1 MKKLKFIFCF
11 ILLTLICII
20 GGNINNIYAYTTI
33 NSQTLF
39 TPSTFDTLVLN
50 YTTLPEVSV
59 TGNQGYELRDGT
71 CSSGSPNRGVYYNNT
86 EAGQTLDSTVTVK
99 FNNCGT
105 LNGKAI
111 DMKLIYSDIVT
122 NNANARL
129 YWSAFGS
136 TMLSSNEWWYGYIE
150 HVNVDIYFYY
160 HGQTTPININTAY
173 LSIFSEDTNEGSG
186 SSQISEAYLYTTT
199 NMKHADTITSINGSR
214 KYTDVYYGTKSGS
227 TEAGSLNCVSFKY
240 NNKDHLNIKLYGING
255 STSIGYHLQYTP
267 LTAVVPS
274 NPVKTVSKTEAQL
287 GNTLTY
293 TVEQQISTCFDDSFH
308 YSSLVFTD
316 VIDKNLTYNSL
327 RVYNEN
333 GNDVTNSAGT
343 TSYDSTSKRLT
354 YTFNTSY
361 LQNNMNYNG
370 KNYKFVISTTVNHSV
385 DSSKINNSSSVKI
398 NNQYDLKSNTV
409 TTTLKSRVNVHY
421 VNMQGVKI
429 ANDEVINGNILDSY
443 TTQSKNINGY
453 RLIRDTGNTKG
464 NMTENEINVT
474 YTYDIIRSSIQINK
488 TIEETDSTQRQ
499 NLSGAI
505 FKAEVVEFAEGVE
518 LANPDRVY
526 YSTKTDANGHCV
538 IDGLPYGTYKITEST
553 VPNVA
558 YNGQFYLNGSS
569 NVTSSFNVKIAQENS
584 YEYSIEDVAKK
595 MQIVIYKEDAETG
608 TTTQGD
614 AHLEGAEYT
623 IYRDENC
630 TDAVETVT
638 IQKGADGKYSATSGW
653 YLVGTYYVKETK
665 APEGYLID
673 EKVYPVVQ
681 DPAGQ
686 TTEYTTHTITSK
698 DYVIRNDIEI
708 VKNLEETDSTEKQS
722 LAGAVFSATL
732 NSDNSKVYYSTVTD
746 ENGYCIIEDLPYG
759 TYTVRES
766 TIPDTAYNGEFYIG
780 NSGQRQTTFEQFIE
794 VDDSTNEP
802 YRYEDITDVAKKM
815 QIVIYK
821 EDSET
826 GNVTQGDAHLEGAE
840 YTIYRDET
848 CTDAVETVTIA
859 KNEDGTYSAT
869 SGWYLVGT
877 YYVKETKAPEGYLID
892 EKVYPVV
899 QDPAGQT
906 IEYTTHTI
914 TSKEYVIRNDIEI
927 VKNLEETDSTE
938 KQSLAGAVFSA
949 TLNSDNSKVYYSTVT
964 DENGYCIIE
973 DLPYGTYTVRESTIP
988 DTAYNGEFYIGNSGQ
1003 RQTTFEQ
1010 FIEVD
1015 DSTNE
1020 PYRYEDITDVAKK
1033 MQIVIYKEDSETGNV
1048 TQGDA
1053 HLEGAEYTI
1062 YRDETCT
1069 DAVETVTIAKNED
1082 GTYSA
1087 TSGWYLVGTYYVKE
1101 TKAPE
1106 GYLIDEK
1113 VYPVV
1118 QDPAGQTTEYTT
1130 HTITSKDYVIRNDI
1144 EIVKNLEETDSTEK
1158 QSLAGAVFSATLN
1171 SDNSKVYYSTVTDE
1185 NGYCIIED
1193 LPYGTYTVRE
1203 STIPDTA
1210 YNGEFYIGNSGQR
1223 QTTFEQFIEVDDSTN
1238 EPYRYEDITD
1248 VAKKMQ
1254 IVIYKEDSET
1264 GNVTQGDAHLEGAEY
1279 TIYRDE
1285 TCTDAVETVTI
1296 AKNEDGTYSATSGWY
1311 LVGKYYVKET
1321 KAPEGYLIDEKVYP
1335 VVQVPAE
1342 QTTEHTTHTV
1352 LSKDKV
1358 MEGLVRVIKYNNNSS
1373 STDKEPATGAII
1385 RLTLN
1390 SNENIY
1396 YEATVDE
1403 NGYFEFIDVIDDT
1416 HFSSTE
1422 THCYDTCYPYTIP
1435 YGKYT
1440 ISEIKSSDSGE
1451 HIFIKEQPTEIVYNE
1466 QIQEYILS
1474 DEYVRMSLTIEKY
1487 DEETK
1492 NKIPAGAT
1500 FKIWDVNNQKWYE
1513 EMSYPSGE
1521 YISEFT
1527 TNSTGSLTINRH
1539 LEAGSYI
1546 LYETKAPE
1554 GYYLDEDLREGSTG
1568 YEFSIGVNDLGE
1580 VIVTH
1585 NGEEQ
1590 KLEYE
1595 IVNYDNIPT
1604 KIYKYTAK
1612 VDDIPQKAI
1621 VEVEKLADQVVGVQE
1636 QYTEYGKL
1644 NTPQYEKKGLENATF
1659 QLIAAENIVTPDGTT
1674 RYTKGQ
1680 VVSNIITNNQ
1690 GIGRSQE
1697 IYLGKYILKETSTPN
1712 GYILNTDPI
1721 EINIEYT
1728 SQYEK
1733 VQVVKQQV
1741 ENKKQEVNLE
1751 FEKVYKQLEESKFK
1765 FDETFAIFG
1774 VYTKTPMYGYDE
1786 NIVLSE
1792 NELVDILETDE
1803 NNMLKNNVNLPQ
1815 GDYYVK
1821 ELYVSN
1827 PYGLEDDIYEFKV
1840 EYTNT
1845 DDNLINVTV
1854 NNGKIE
1860 NIAETAELE
1869 IIKFSDVDYE
1879 KLNIDE
1885 INDKEKIRI
1894 LASEYGVEGAIY
1906 KVFNDK
1912 ECTDPV
1918 ITVDDEEA
1926 QFITDKN
1933 GTIKL
1938 VDMPYGTYYFK
1949 EIEAPYGYELSNEII
1964 EVKINDK
1971 NSNLGIFKVVS
1982 DPLKR
1987 ADLLQKIDTFTKD
2000 VISGCEFEIYSD
2012 DGRMIYS
2019 AKTDENGKVQ
2029 IPIIYFENGEKYYY
2043 KEVSAPDMYQVEEE
2057 AKEFIAE
2064 YDEEKCE
2071 WKLEIIDVGN
2081 DRKTIEQVILRKTDR
2096 ETGEPL
2102 QGCEF
2107 TIVLLDENGE
2117 EYVNQYGEKIYL
2129 VEKGVTNEEGEYVI
2143 KDVPYGTYRFVEIKA
2158 PEGYELDEDITGL
2171 EFTVDERSGDILIF
2185 EVTNTGDIAIVVL
2198 TCIAIISLAGITF
2211 VIARIRK
2218 QKQF

>member
-71 CSSGSPNRGVYYNNT
+71 CSSGSPNRGIYYNNT
-86 EAGQTLDSTVTVK
+86 GAGQSLNSTVTVK

-122 NNANARL
+122 SDANSYL

-136 TMLSSNEWWYGYIE
+136 TMLSSNEWWYQNIE
-150 HVNVDIYFYY
+150 HVNIDIYFYY
-160 HGQTTPININTAY
+160 HGQTTPINIDTAY
-173 LSIFSEDTNEGSG
+173 LSIFSEDDGEGAG
-186 SSQISEAYLYTTT
+186 SSQISEAYLYVTT
-199 NMKHADTITSINGSR
+199 NVTHADTITSVNGSR

-227 TEAGSLNCVSFKY
+227 TEAGSTNCVSFRY
-240 NNKDHLNIKLYGING
+240 NNKDHLNIKLYGLNG
-255 STSIGYHLQYTP
+255 KKNIGYHLQYTP

-293 TVEQQISTCFDDSFH
+293 TVEQQISTRFDDSFH
-308 YSSLVFTD
+308 YSGLVFTD

-409 TTTLKSRVNVHY
+409 TTTLKSKVNVHY

-453 RLIRDTGNTKG
+453 KLIRDTGNTKG

-488 TIEETDSTQRQ
+488 TIEETDSTQKQ
-499 NLSGAI
+499 NLAGAI

-526 YSTKTDANGHCV
+526 YSTKTDANGQCV

-553 VPNVA
+553 VPNIA

-569 NVTSSFNVKIAQENS
+569 NVTSSFNVEIAQENS
-584 YEYSIEDVAKK
+584 YEYSVEDVAKK

-608 TTTQGD
+608 NVTQGD

-623 IYRDENC
+623 IYRDETC

-673 EKVYPVVQ
+673 EKVYPV
-681 DPAGQ
+681 
-686 TTEYTTHTITSK
+686 
-698 DYVIRNDIEI
+698 
-708 VKNLEETDSTEKQS
+708 
-722 LAGAVFSATL
+722 
-732 NSDNSKVYYSTVTD
+732 
-746 ENGYCIIEDLPYG
+746 
-759 TYTVRES
+759 
-766 TIPDTAYNGEFYIG
+766 
-780 NSGQRQTTFEQFIE
+780 EQ
-794 VDDSTNEP
+794 
-802 YRYEDITDVAKKM
+802 A
-815 QIVIYK
+815 
-821 EDSET
+821 
-826 GNVTQGDAHLEGAE
+826 
-840 YTIYRDET
+840 
-848 CTDAVETVTIA
+848 
-859 KNEDGTYSAT
+859 
-869 SGWYLVGT
+869 
-877 YYVKETKAPEGYLID
+877 
-892 EKVYPVV
+892 
-899 QDPAGQT
+899 
-906 IEYTTHTI
+906 
-914 TSKEYVIRNDIEI
+914 
-927 VKNLEETDSTE
+927 
-938 KQSLAGAVFSA
+938 
-949 TLNSDNSKVYYSTVT
+949 
-964 DENGYCIIE
+964 
-973 DLPYGTYTVRESTIP
+973 
-988 DTAYNGEFYIGNSGQ
+988 
-1003 RQTTFEQ
+1003 
-1010 FIEVD
+1010 
-1015 DSTNE
+1015 
-1020 PYRYEDITDVAKK
+1020 
-1033 MQIVIYKEDSETGNV
+1033 
-1048 TQGDA
+1048 
-1053 HLEGAEYTI
+1053 
-1062 YRDETCT
+1062 
-1069 DAVETVTIAKNED
+1069 
-1082 GTYSA
+1082 
-1087 TSGWYLVGTYYVKE
+1087 
-1101 TKAPE
+1101 
-1106 GYLIDEK
+1106 
-1113 VYPVV
+1113 
-1118 QDPAGQTTEYTT
+1118 
-1130 HTITSKDYVIRNDI
+1130 
-1144 EIVKNLEETDSTEK
+1144 
-1158 QSLAGAVFSATLN
+1158 
-1171 SDNSKVYYSTVTDE
+1171 
-1185 NGYCIIED
+1185 
-1193 LPYGTYTVRE
+1193 
-1203 STIPDTA
+1203 
-1210 YNGEFYIGNSGQR
+1210 
-1223 QTTFEQFIEVDDSTN
+1223 
-1238 EPYRYEDITD
+1238 
-1248 VAKKMQ
+1248 
-1254 IVIYKEDSET
+1254 
-1264 GNVTQGDAHLEGAEY
+1264 
-1279 TIYRDE
+1279 
-1285 TCTDAVETVTI
+1285 
-1296 AKNEDGTYSATSGWY
+1296 
-1311 LVGKYYVKET
+1311 
-1321 KAPEGYLIDEKVYP
+1321 
-1335 VVQVPAE
+1335 PAE

-1492 NKIPAGAT
+1492 NKIPTGAT

-1987 ADLLQKIDTFTKD
+1987 ADLLRKIDTFTKD